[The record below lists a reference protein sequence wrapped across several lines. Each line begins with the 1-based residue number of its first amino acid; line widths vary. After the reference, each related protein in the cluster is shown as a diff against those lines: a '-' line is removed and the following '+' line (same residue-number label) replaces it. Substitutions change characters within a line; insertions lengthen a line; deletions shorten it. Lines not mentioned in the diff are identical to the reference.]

1 MTGLR
6 AFRKRLGNKAK
17 RQPSCHKEIAVEQIV
32 LLLPLIDR
40 VIYTYFRWALPKI
53 KTGIYDIHDL
63 RQEGILGIIR
73 AIELY
78 NPKKGKLAHFAR
90 WHIRG
95 RIGRFLRS
103 NSFPNITIP
112 THARLALGFLPIDE
126 PIRKDLP
133 LTPTDLV
140 SLENYQATASE
151 KEHQAS
157 VRKLTLLILKQIP
170 RPEGKILI
178 KRFGICTC
186 RNNRAAHYHKPIT
199 LNQIGKDKGV
209 SRERIRQRLQKIFAK
224 VRRSRN
230 KTIKMITQEWETP

>member
-6 AFRKRLGNKAK
+6 AFRKRLGKKAK
-17 RQPSCHKEIAVEQIV
+17 RQPSCHKEIALEQIV
-32 LLLPLIDR
+32 PLLPLIDR

-78 NPKKGKLAHFAR
+78 NPKKGKLANYAR

-95 RIGRFLRS
+95 RIGRFLMS

-112 THARLALGFLPIDE
+112 THTRLSLGFLPIDE

-133 LTPTDLV
+133 LTPTDII

-157 VRKLTLLILKQIP
+157 MRKLALLILKQIP
-170 RPEGKILI
+170 RSEGKILI

-186 RNNRAAHYHKPIT
+186 RNNRAESCVGRDSYV
-199 LNQIGKDKGV
+199 GKAV
-209 SRERIRQRLQKIFAK
+209 
-224 VRRSRN
+224 
-230 KTIKMITQEWETP
+230 

>member
-1 MTGLR
+1 
-6 AFRKRLGNKAK
+6 
-17 RQPSCHKEIAVEQIV
+17 VEQIV
-32 LLLPLIDR
+32 PLLPLIDR

-53 KTGIYDIHDL
+53 KSGIYDIHDL

-78 NPKKGKLAHFAR
+78 NPKKGKLANYAR

-112 THARLALGFLPIDE
+112 THTRLSLGFLPIDE
-126 PIRKDLP
+126 PISKDLP
-133 LTPTDLV
+133 LTPTDII
-140 SLENYQATASE
+140 SLENYQTTASE
-151 KEHQAS
+151 KEHQAY
-157 VRKLTLLILKQIP
+157 VRKLALLILKQIP

-199 LNQIGKDKGV
+199 LNQIGKNKGV

>member
-6 AFRKRLGNKAK
+6 AFRKRLGEKAK
-17 RQPSCHKEIAVEQIV
+17 RQPSCHKEIALEPIV
-32 LLLPLIDR
+32 PLLPLIDR

-63 RQEGILGIIR
+63 HQEGILGIIR

-112 THARLALGFLPIDE
+112 THARLTLGFLPIDE
-126 PIRKDLP
+126 PIRKNLP
-133 LTPTDLV
+133 LTPTDII

-151 KEHQAS
+151 KEHQAFM
-157 VRKLTLLILKQIP
+157 RKLALLILKQIP

-199 LNQIGKDKGV
+199 LNQIGKNKGV